1 MTREK
6 EFKNIDDQIE
16 IQRKRK
22 LKIKNK
28 NHMSN
33 FISRKNYFN
42 SINGFETLFLHP
54 SKTEKTYMHNISF
67 EDIERMYNLDR
78 SIAKYLFCEIE
89 NIEVELKTRIAY
101 EFSKENCSSGI
112 DSNLNY
118 QVIDNYTIPSPSS
131 RNNFSDYFYDFDN
144 PKKRHPFFKKHFI
157 KAKLTSVVFNG
168 TINTNTSRNGTMY
181 YNLNGSL
188 NGQIDSL
195 KNNVYSGVFS
205 IKDSDAPINIINHTD
220 SEEISIN
227 IRDLQGK
234 FFNLSYSDYC
244 KIKFP
249 HISSYH
255 NPPLWVIIDTLMLQE
270 LLVLF
275 QGLSNSIQNKII
287 SDMGFNSTLSGS
299 REKFIN
305 ACEILHE
312 LRNQMAH
319 FGLITRYRTSNKI
332 TINSLFIR
340 ELSLTP
346 KTNNKILK
354 FYQCLKIL
362 NCFQSFSIKKI
373 NKAIYIYYYKN
384 ILFFKY
390 KVNKNFFDRI
400 GK

>member
-6 EFKNIDDQIE
+6 EFKNIEEQIE

-28 NHMSN
+28 NHMRN

-54 SKTEKTYMHNISF
+54 SNTEKNYMHNISF
-67 EDIERMYNLDR
+67 KDIERMYNLDR
-78 SIAKYLFCEIE
+78 NIAKYLFCEIE

-101 EFSKENCSSGI
+101 EFSKEYCSTGI
-112 DSNLNY
+112 LSNLNY
-118 QVIDNYTIPSPSS
+118 QNINNYAIPSPSS
-131 RNNFSDYFYDFDN
+131 RNNFSDYFYDFNN

-157 KAKLTSVVFNG
+157 KAKLTSIVFNG
-168 TINTNTSRNGTMY
+168 TINTNTSGNGTMY
-181 YNLNGSL
+181 YNLNGSFS
-188 NGQIDSL
+188 GQIDNL

-205 IKDSDAPINIINHTD
+205 IKDSDAPRNIINHTD
-220 SEEISIN
+220 AGTTSID
-227 IRDLQGK
+227 IRDLQGNFLK
-234 FFNLSYSDYC
+234 LSYSDYC

-255 NPPLWVIIDTLMLQE
+255 NPPLWVIIDTLMLQD
-270 LLVLF
+270 LLILF
-275 QGLSNSIQNKII
+275 QGLSNSIQNQII

-299 REKFIN
+299 KEKFIN

-332 TINSLFIR
+332 TINNLFIR

-373 NKAIYIYYYKN
+373 NRAIYVYYLKN

>member
-1 MTREK
+1 
-6 EFKNIDDQIE
+6 
-16 IQRKRK
+16 
-22 LKIKNK
+22 
-28 NHMSN
+28 
-33 FISRKNYFN
+33 
-42 SINGFETLFLHP
+42 
-54 SKTEKTYMHNISF
+54 
-67 EDIERMYNLDR
+67 
-78 SIAKYLFCEIE
+78 
-89 NIEVELKTRIAY
+89 
-101 EFSKENCSSGI
+101 
-112 DSNLNY
+112 
-118 QVIDNYTIPSPSS
+118 
-131 RNNFSDYFYDFDN
+131 
-144 PKKRHPFFKKHFI
+144 
-157 KAKLTSVVFNG
+157 
-168 TINTNTSRNGTMY
+168 MY
-181 YNLNGSL
+181 YNLNGSF

-195 KNNVYSGVFS
+195 KNNIYSGVFS
-205 IKDSDAPINIINHTD
+205 IKDSDTPINIINHTN

-275 QGLSNSIQNKII
+275 QGLSNSIQKQII

-373 NKAIYIYYYKN
+373 NKAIYIYYLKN